1 MKKDSISH
9 YQNLVL
15 CALSNKINS
24 FCLGGGTALSLFYF
38 HHRISFDLDFFTQSF
53 SPKIIERTVSFLRK
67 YLESEVSHGKRKLK
81 ITLAGKSLNEKRAKV
96 MVYYL
101 YFSSRNFLKIDFIED
116 VFSLIKRPRIVEG
129 IKIFSLEDIYLRKI
143 YTVTGTVYVSDS
155 TGQQRFVGGRE
166 DAKDLFD
173 IYFLSHTFMPLS
185 RFVKRYGDYTIK
197 EGLIA
202 WFHSYDRLQMI
213 DGILNL
219 DTDKSIDCRSIESH
233 ISKEIDKIIEEEIK
247 EI

>member
-1 MKKDSISH
+1 VKKDKISH

-15 CALSNKINS
+15 RALSNKIDS

-38 HHRISFDLDFFTQSF
+38 QHRISFDLDFFTQNF
-53 SPKIIERTVSFLRK
+53 SLKMIEKVISFLSG
-67 YLESEVSHGKRKLK
+67 YLESEASPRKEKMK
-81 ITLAGKSLNEKRAKV
+81 IILAGKSLKEERAKV

-116 VFSLIKRPRIVEG
+116 IFSLIKRPMVVEG

-143 YTVTGTVYVSDS
+143 YTITGTVYVSDRI
-155 TGQQRFVGGRE
+155 GKQRFMGGRE

-173 IYFLSHTFMPLS
+173 VYFLSHTFMPLS
-185 RFVKRYGDYTIK
+185 QFVKKYGDHTLK
-197 EGLIA
+197 EGLIT
-202 WFHSYDRLQMI
+202 WFRSYDRLQMI
-213 DGILNL
+213 DGILNV
-219 DTDKSIDCRSIESH
+219 DTDKSIDYRTIESY
-233 ISKEIDKIIEEEIK
+233 ISKEIDKIIEEEIE

>member
-1 MKKDSISH
+1 MKIDEVFH

-15 CALSNKINS
+15 SALSNKIDS

-38 HHRISFDLDFFTQSF
+38 RHRVSFDLDFFTQSF
-53 SPKIIERTVSFLRK
+53 SPKVIERTISFLRR
-67 YLESEVSHGKRKLK
+67 YLESEDSSGKGKIK
-81 ITLAGKSLNEKRAKV
+81 ITLAGKSLKEEKAKV

-101 YFSSRNFLKIDFIED
+101 YFSSRNFLKVDFIED
-116 VFSLIKRPRIVEG
+116 AFPLIKQPMVVEG

-143 YTVTGTVYVSDS
+143 YTVTGTGYVSDRI
-155 TGQQRFVGGRE
+155 GKKRFVGGRE

-185 RFVKRYGDYTIK
+185 QFVKRYGDYTIK

-202 WFHSYDRLQMI
+202 WFRSYDRLQMI

-219 DTDKSIDCRSIESH
+219 DTDKSIDYRMIESH
-233 ISKEIDKIIEEEIK
+233 IGEEIDKIIEAEIEEI
-247 EI
+247 